1 MIFVTGGFGFIG
13 SNFILEWFNNT
24 YEKFVNLDKITYAAD
39 TSNLLPLKDNNA
51 YKFYKGDMND
61 NALVE
66 NILKEYNPKAI
77 IHFAA
82 ESHLDTSIKNPNFF
96 FNRPANEK

>member
-1 MIFVTGGFGFIG
+1 MIFATGGFGFIG
-13 SNFILEWFNNT
+13 SNFILECFNNT
-24 YEKFVNLDKITYAAD
+24 IEKLVNLDKITYAAD
-39 TSNLLPLKDNNA
+39 KSNLLPLKDNNA
-51 YKFYKGDMND
+51 YKFYKGDIND

-82 ESHLDTSIKNPNFF
+82 ETHEDTSIKNPNFF
-96 FNRPANEK
+96 FNRSANEK